1 MRCDS
6 QKTDCFYHDYKI
18 KTMNEASDINPLA
31 GFAICRRAAR
41 YVLTHAIC
49 PAARGELIPYGK
61 REMIMKNK
69 NLLFLLSI
77 VLVFMIG
84 VLLGYFVGRP
94 AKKAQIAETT
104 EETTEQSLYTS
115 YATLYVHTQATVSN
129 ENMSISSSDL
139 ATSQNLTQTYI
150 SIFQSKTVQEE
161 ISKEV
166 NKAYPDAEYA
176 LSMDSE
182 AEAILKL
189 SVTGEDPAHL
199 ADICQIAIDVFQE
212 KILNVIE
219 GSTLK
224 IIDLPT
230 DPEIAD

>member
-1 MRCDS
+1 
-6 QKTDCFYHDYKI
+6 
-18 KTMNEASDINPLA
+18 
-31 GFAICRRAAR
+31 
-41 YVLTHAIC
+41 
-49 PAARGELIPYGK
+49 
-61 REMIMKNK
+61 MKNK

-139 ATSQNLTQTYI
+139 SASTTLHETYI
-150 SIFQSKTVQEE
+150 AIFQSKTVQEK
-161 ISKEV
+161 ISKTV
-166 NKAYPDAEYA
+166 KDAYPDAEYT
-176 LSMDSE
+176 LSLDKYKD
-182 AEAILKL
+182 ILLKL

-199 ADICQIAIDVFQE
+199 ADICQIAIDILQE
-212 KILNVIE
+212 SVSNIVA
-219 GSTLK
+219 GSSLK
-224 IIDLPT
+224 IIDRPT
-230 DPEIAD
+230 NPEIAD